1 MTAVSPISI
10 TSSYHLHW
18 TFQGMC
24 MESKGPYS
32 QDMKILETQR
42 LSNTNHQDT
51 ASMGGD
57 LHSGTTLSNL
67 AWSLKPTLGTI
78 TLIPSIIKTGA
89 SSLDKP
95 LDTFKATK
103 PRGARDWRRIQ
114 ATEDVTTSKH
124 YAYDSLLSLV
134 QQKWLSQVEKHTSLA
149 PNHTP
154 RN

>member
-1 MTAVSPISI
+1 
-10 TSSYHLHW
+10 
-18 TFQGMC
+18 MC

-32 QDMKILETQR
+32 QDMKILEYQR

-89 SSLDKP
+89 SSLE
-95 LDTFKATK
+95 KA
-103 PRGARDWRRIQ
+103 
-114 ATEDVTTSKH
+114 S
-124 YAYDSLLSLV
+124 
-134 QQKWLSQVEKHTSLA
+134 
-149 PNHTP
+149 
-154 RN
+154 